1 MARHVCPIWVGY
13 LLTNPLRKILNNP
26 DTLLRPYV
34 TEGMTALDVGCA
46 MGFFSL
52 PLARLVGPSG
62 KVICVDVQQRMLRK
76 LENRTEKAGLSSR
89 IETHLCQ
96 SDSLCLQDHDGSV
109 DFILAFAVMHEVPF
123 PQKIFAELK
132 GTLRARGRLFVAEP
146 KVHVSKTDF
155 EKTISTVERAGF
167 KVVSRPTVAWN
178 RAVLME
184 GT

>member
-1 MARHVCPIWVGY
+1 VGY
-13 LLTNPLRKILNNP
+13 LLASPLRKVLNHP
-26 DTLLRPYV
+26 GKLLRPYV
-34 TEGMTALDVGCA
+34 TEGMIALDVGCA

-62 KVICVDVQQRMLRK
+62 KVICVDVQQKMLRK
-76 LENRTEKAGLSSR
+76 LKQRAEKAGLSSR
-89 IETHLCQ
+89 IETQLCQ
-96 SDSLCLQDHDGSV
+96 SDSLCLQDHDSRV
-109 DFILAFAVMHEVPF
+109 DFILAFAVVHEVPF
-123 PQKIFAELK
+123 PQRFFTELRR
-132 GTLRARGRLFVAEP
+132 TLRTRGRLFVAEP

-155 EKTISTVERAGF
+155 EKTISTVERTGF